1 MIYLILSKYGYI
13 ENQNK
18 IEHVKDI
25 YVKWKGKK
33 ETVNIINQMKKS
45 IHDIYLI
52 KNNEDEIIN
61 LLYKKL
67 DDILSE
73 NTPNVIIQNT
83 EPTKLKIVTNSNV
96 VSDDSNDKSC
106 CILM

>member
-13 ENQNK
+13 ESQNK

-25 YVKWKGKK
+25 YEKWKGKK
-33 ETVNIINQMKKS
+33 ETVNTINQMKKS

-52 KNNEDEIIN
+52 NNNEDGIIN
-61 LLYKKL
+61 FLYKKL

-83 EPTKLKIVTNSNV
+83 EPTKLKIVTNTNV
-96 VSDDSNDKSC
+96 VSDESNDKGC